1 MVKFMKLLGSIY
13 KRYIPA
19 DICKQI
25 GSVNIYWF
33 VFSSNKLLVKTYNN
47 NISIP
52 FVKTIEELNI
62 IPIRTQFLGTLKGQP
77 CYSVEVSS
85 NEKDRDDMSFK
96 DLRSLYETL
105 DEDIFILA
113 GKALQI
119 VTWDQTHQYCGSCG
133 THTETILGQKAKRC
147 PKCGLIS
154 YPRISPA
161 VITAIIKDNKILMA
175 HNSGFAENKYSV
187 IAGFLEPGETLEEC
201 VEREIME
208 EVGLKVKNIKY
219 FGSQPWPFPNSMM
232 IGYLAEYES
241 GEILVDGLEI
251 TDAKW
256 FGIEDL
262 PKLPS
267 KMSIARKLIDWYI
280 ENYS

>member
-1 MVKFMKLLGSIY
+1 MKLGESIY

-19 DICKQI
+19 NICEQVES
-25 GSVNIYWF
+25 GNIYWF
-33 VFSSNKLLVKTYNN
+33 VFNSGKLLVKIDKDNT
-47 NISIP
+47 SIP

-62 IPIRTQFLGTLKGQP
+62 VALRTQYLGTLDGQP

-85 NEKDRDDMSFK
+85 DVKDPKGMCFI
-96 DLRSLYETL
+96 DLRSLYGSI

-113 GKALQI
+113 GRALQI
-119 VTWDQTHQYCGSCG
+119 VTWDQTHQYCGRCG
-133 THTETILGQKAKRC
+133 THAETIQGERAKRC
-147 PKCGLIS
+147 PKCGLIN

-161 VITAIIKDNKILMA
+161 VITAILKDNKILLA
-175 HNSGFAENKYSV
+175 HNSGFKGNMHSL

-208 EVGLKVKNIKY
+208 EVGIQVKNIKY

-232 IGYLAEYES
+232 IGYIAEYAS
-241 GEILVDGLEI
+241 GEILVDGVEI
-251 TDAKW
+251 TEAGW
-256 FGIEDL
+256 FATDNL
-262 PKLPS
+262 PELPS
-267 KMSIARKLIDWYI
+267 RMSIARKLIDWYI

>member
-1 MVKFMKLLGSIY
+1 MKLVDSIY
-13 KRYIPA
+13 KRYVPSN
-19 DICKQI
+19 ICEQV
-25 GSVNIYWF
+25 GNVNIYWF
-33 VFSSNKLLVKTYNN
+33 VFSLNRLLVNTYND

-62 IPIRTQFLGTLKGQP
+62 VPVRTQYLGTLEGQP

-85 NEKDRDDMSFK
+85 NIKDPDGMSFR
-96 DLRSLYETL
+96 DLRSLYGTL
-105 DEDIFILA
+105 EEDIFILA

-119 VTWDQTHQYCGSCG
+119 VTWDKTHQYCGSCG
-133 THTETILGQKAKRC
+133 THTETIKGEKAKRC
-147 PKCGLIS
+147 PKCGLIN
-154 YPRISPA
+154 YPQISPA
-161 VITAIIKDNKILMA
+161 VITAILKDNKILMA
-175 HNSGFAENKYSV
+175 HNSGFIGNMHSI

-241 GEILVDGLEI
+241 GEILVDGVEI
-251 TDAKW
+251 TEAKW
-256 FGIEDL
+256 FGVENL

-267 KMSIARKLIDWYI
+267 EMSIARKLIDWYI